1 MKHYPKFLFPVFLW
15 FILLHSLQAV
25 AQPETLQ
32 YFSITYVKIKAA
44 AKANDYIKLI
54 TDYGNPLT
62 HYRSGHSNV
71 KGWNVYQI
79 IMPAGQN
86 NEYDFAIETFANDVQ
101 VLLDDTTNMGEVFK
115 KIFPEKNDAE
125 MKAVF
130 NKYVTLRTVIKVEVF
145 QALSLTRNSKNPPL
159 YAKVNFMKVL
169 PGMDSAFVSLENKEW
184 MKLHRVG
191 MRLGIMADWE
201 LDKKLLPA
209 NRNADFD
216 YLSVDFY
223 NTINAMFDVRY
234 NNAVKTLWP
243 GGEAAKVFKET
254 EASRIFVRSEIW
266 KLVNYAR

>member
-1 MKHYPKFLFPVFLW
+1 MKYYQKLLFHVFFC
-15 FILLHSLQAV
+15 FILLQSV
-25 AQPETLQ
+25 AQPVPLQ
-32 YFSITYVKIKAA
+32 YFSITYVKIKPA

-62 HYRSGHSNV
+62 QYRSAHSNV
-71 KGWNVYQI
+71 KGWNVYQV

-101 VLLDDTTNMGEVFK
+101 VLLDDTTNMGGVFK
-115 KIFPEKNDAE
+115 KIFPERNDLE
-125 MKAVF
+125 MQAVF
-130 NKYVTLRTVIKVEVF
+130 NKYDTLRTVIKVEVF
-145 QALSLTRNSKNPPL
+145 KALSLTRNSKNPPL

-169 PGMDSAFVSLENKEW
+169 PGMDSAFVSLENNEW
-184 MKLHRVG
+184 MKLHKEG

-223 NTINAMFDVRY
+223 NTINAMFDARY
-234 NNAVKTLWP
+234 NNALKTLWP